1 MNQNKTKMAEKK
13 ELIKSQF
20 NWGLSNL
27 FRVVGNKDTERFLK
41 QEVKVLA
48 EAYATQR
55 VIEELT
61 SWVVDYDGN
70 FHEVIEITD
79 VKLRIEELKQ
89 K

>member
-1 MNQNKTKMAEKK
+1 MSEEERRILRVLLKSYTKINYKDGIAKVIFDEDFEDIAEEIYKFQN
-13 ELIKSQF
+13 
-20 NWGLSNL
+20 
-27 FRVVGNKDTERFLK
+27 
-41 QEVKVLA
+41 
-48 EAYATQR
+48 QR